1 MVSLPENLLP
11 DEASPGWMSKGDNT
25 WQLTAA
31 TLVGLQS
38 VPGLVILYGSIV
50 KKKWA
55 VNSAFMAFYAFAA
68 VLVCWVGWGH
78 EMSFGEKLLPFLGR
92 PRFVLG
98 QGFLLKQ
105 AFLGQ
110 IPNASMVYFQFVFA
124 ALTMILIGGALLGR
138 MSFQAWMLFVPLW
151 VTFSYTVCAFSMWCP
166 EGWLSKLG
174 IIDYSGGF
182 VVHLASGV
190 AGFTA
195 AYWVGPRAS
204 KDKQRFPPNN
214 LLLMLAG
221 AGLLWMG
228 WTGFNGGDPYTV
240 SADASLAVLNTHV
253 CTATSLLTWL
263 LLDIIFFGK
272 PSVIGATQGM
282 ITGLVCITPAAG
294 VVQGWAAIII
304 GMMGGSIPWYTMMIL
319 HREIKLLKQ
328 VDDTMA
334 VFHTHAVAGSL
345 GGILTGLFAEP
356 KLSRLFYDTD
366 DWQHFTGL
374 FYGFQTGRVAAG
386 FHQLGVQLLGIV
398 FVVLL
403 NVIAT
408 SVVCLLIQLVVPL
421 RLAEDVLQTGDDAVH
436 GEEAYALW
444 GDGEK
449 YSSKYNSV
457 HAVDEVPPPTS
468 GLFSWSLMESETASS
483 MEEHRVGGPSDN
495 RGKHRILAELKGLE
509 QELKSLEEE
518 LEELEKTE
526 NASTI
531 CAELQSHVES
541 ISDPLLP
548 VTNGPINVLW
558 DRWFEGPQDT
568 QGCRCLIL

>member
-1 MVSLPENLLP
+1 MDAIATTTLPENLIP
-11 DEASPGWMSKGDNT
+11 DLGSPEWMSKGDNA

-38 VPGLVILYGSIV
+38 MPGLVILYGSIV

-68 VLVCWVGWGH
+68 VLVCWVGWAH
-78 EMSFGEKLLPFLGR
+78 EMSFGKPLLPFLGQ
-92 PRFVLG
+92 PNPALATNY
-98 QGFLLKQ
+98 LLKQ

-110 IPNASMVYFQFVFA
+110 IPNATMVYFQFVFA
-124 ALTMILIGGALLGR
+124 ALTLILVGGALLGR
-138 MSFQAWMLFVPLW
+138 MSFKAWMMFVPLW
-151 VTFSYTVCAFSMWCP
+151 VTLSYTVCAYSIWCP
-166 EGWLSKLG
+166 TGWLSKLG
-174 IIDYSGGF
+174 VIDYSGGF
-182 VVHLASGV
+182 VVHLSSGV

-195 AYWVGPRAS
+195 AYWVGPRWT
-204 KDKQRFPPNN
+204 KDRQRFPPNN

-294 VVQGWAAIII
+294 VVQGWAAIIM

-319 HREIKLLKQ
+319 HREINLLKQ
-328 VDDTMA
+328 IDDTMA

-345 GGILTGLFAEP
+345 GGILAGLFAEP
-356 KLSRLFYDTD
+356 KLSRLFYAIPNS
-366 DWQHFTGL
+366 QRYIGL
-374 FYGFQTGRVAAG
+374 FYGIQNRQYKAG
-386 FHQLGVQLLGIV
+386 FRQLGVQLLGIV
-398 FVVLL
+398 FVVFL

-408 SVVCLLIQLVVPL
+408 TVVCLIIRLVVPL
-421 RLAEDVLQTGDDAVH
+421 KLADDVLHSGDDAIH

-444 GDGEK
+444 GDGDK
-449 YSSKYNSV
+449 YSFV
-457 HAVDEVPPPTS
+457 HAVKDLAPP
-468 GLFSWSLMESETASS
+468 
-483 MEEHRVGGPSDN
+483 
-495 RGKHRILAELKGLE
+495 
-509 QELKSLEEE
+509 QEL
-518 LEELEKTE
+518 
-526 NASTI
+526 
-531 CAELQSHVES
+531 V
-541 ISDPLLP
+541 P
-548 VTNGPINVLW
+548 VVTDETRV
-558 DRWFEGPQDT
+558 DT
-568 QGCRCLIL
+568 QAQTS